1 MFWAAMLSN
10 VTVFCFFASY
20 LTAVAFEAGRAARGV
35 AWLRWPAVAAAA
47 AGLVAHTA
55 FLLERAHRTNLPP
68 LLSSTQD
75 WLLVVAWIAAVLYLF
90 LTAYDRRASVGVF
103 LLPLVLLLVAVAAA
117 SSDATTSGMRTEAVG
132 RGAFR
137 EWVLLHA
144 ALLGLGIAAV
154 VCGLVF
160 SLMYLVQHHR
170 LRTKRVG
177 PGAMKLL
184 SLERLARWNRAAVLL
199 GVPLLGLG
207 FAVGFALGPFTAGRG
222 VSLRDPV
229 VIGSCVAWLVGIV
242 ILGRTLRE
250 DRPAGRAVAVRTLT
264 AFGILLGT
272 LLGLQ
277 LVTGGEGHA
286 VGTREKAAARSD
298 EFDAEPVG
306 WAVPTA
312 LRREWRRDGMSAVS
326 KRREG
331 EAPAEPPREHSQPD
345 APTRLGRSLA
355 RPILKPA
362 RAARRSR

>member
-1 MFWAAMLSN
+1 MLSAAMLSN

-20 LTAVAFEAGRAARGV
+20 ATATAFEAGRAARGV
-35 AWLRWPAVAAAA
+35 AWLRWPALAAAA

-75 WLLVVAWIAAVLYLF
+75 WLLVVAWIGTVLYLF

-117 SSDATTSGMRTEAVG
+117 ASDVPP
-132 RGAFR
+132 RGLKRAGTMAAR
-137 EWVLLHA
+137 DEWVLLHA
-144 ALLGLGIAAV
+144 ALLGIGVAAV

-160 SLMYLVQHHR
+160 SLMYLVQHRR

-184 SLERLARWNRAAVLL
+184 SLERLSRWNRAAVLL

-207 FAVGFALGPFTAGRG
+207 FAVGFGLSAFAEGRG
-222 VSLRDPV
+222 GVTFSDPV
-229 VIGSCVAWLVGIV
+229 VVGSCLAWIAGIA

-286 VGTREKAAARSD
+286 AGTRAAAGQR
-298 EFDAEPVG
+298 
-306 WAVPTA
+306 
-312 LRREWRRDGMSAVS
+312 
-326 KRREG
+326 
-331 EAPAEPPREHSQPD
+331 
-345 APTRLGRSLA
+345 
-355 RPILKPA
+355 
-362 RAARRSR
+362 